1 MVKEFFHLIACVF
14 SREKRRQMK
23 RLPPNGRLILMII
36 VATLPLFVILPIKD
50 KVEGLYGNTI
60 FVGCA
65 LAVTGCILFFS
76 DRMARGKKGPKSA
89 TMLDALLVGV
99 GQAVAVVPGLSRS
112 GTTISAGM
120 MRGFHRR
127 FAVRFSFLLSIP
139 AVLGANILSIGEAVR
154 EGIDVS
160 LLPAYIVGTLVA
172 AVSGYFA
179 IRLVNLLADKG
190 KFGNFAVMPSAASS
204 RLRYWALVLRMLPS
218 SSSVPTLMISA
229 VMDKSTL
236 EFYLIGDADADA
248 LGVLGGLGFQCGK
261 ARHGGFGFQD
271 LFQLRADLRVRGRE
285 DGAAVLIGQDAGF
298 KGIDVPGR
306 LHDLGLVHA
315 DERAQDG
322 HKRAAV
328 PRSGCR

>member
-1 MVKEFFHLIACVF
+1 
-14 SREKRRQMK
+14 MK

-154 EGIDVS
+154 EGSDVS
-160 LLPAYIVGTLVA
+160 RLPAYIVGTLVA

-190 KFGNFAVMPSAASS
+190 KFGNFA
-204 RLRYWALVLRMLPS
+204 YYCWG
-218 SSSVPTLMISA
+218 I
-229 VMDKSTL
+229 
-236 EFYLIGDADADA
+236 
-248 LGVLGGLGFQCGK
+248 
-261 ARHGGFGFQD
+261 
-271 LFQLRADLRVRGRE
+271 
-285 DGAAVLIGQDAGF
+285 GAAAVVASLIF
-298 KGIDVPGR
+298 R
-306 LHDLGLVHA
+306 
-315 DERAQDG
+315 
-322 HKRAAV
+322 
-328 PRSGCR
+328 

>member
-1 MVKEFFHLIACVF
+1 MGTLIAVFVYYWKDIVALVKEFFHLIACVF

-190 KFGNFAVMPSAASS
+190 KFGNFA
-204 RLRYWALVLRMLPS
+204 YYCWG
-218 SSSVPTLMISA
+218 I
-229 VMDKSTL
+229 
-236 EFYLIGDADADA
+236 
-248 LGVLGGLGFQCGK
+248 
-261 ARHGGFGFQD
+261 
-271 LFQLRADLRVRGRE
+271 
-285 DGAAVLIGQDAGF
+285 GAAAVVASLIF
-298 KGIDVPGR
+298 R
-306 LHDLGLVHA
+306 
-315 DERAQDG
+315 
-322 HKRAAV
+322 
-328 PRSGCR
+328 